1 MEGLEWEWFELSSR
15 SCPSVRNTHHCLS
28 LQNSEKVKGGGVT
41 TGWMHFRYT
50 LQSTQVWCME
60 YQDHSLCAI
69 LVSLSVSL
77 SLLTSFSSLL
87 FFTFRLIPLSC
98 CDGSFFRCMRA
109 LQAAICSI
117 WQFTLAKPLS
127 NRIICWPLVTSTQF
141 LNAYRYRSGFAF
153 CVHSQHLKYYSI
165 TSFFCVAVN
174 ENSHSFYN

>member
-1 MEGLEWEWFELSSR
+1 MEGLEWEWFELLSR

-28 LQNSEKVKGGGVT
+28 LQNGEKVKGGGVT

-50 LQSTQVWCME
+50 LQSTQVWC
-60 YQDHSLCAI
+60 
-69 LVSLSVSL
+69 SVSL

-87 FFTFRLIPLSC
+87 FFTLRLIPLSC
-98 CDGSFFRCMRA
+98 CDGSFFRCMGA

-127 NRIICWPLVTSTQF
+127 NRISCWPLMASTQF
-141 LNAYRYRSGFAF
+141 LNAHRYRSGFAF
-153 CVHSQHLKYYSI
+153 CVHFQHLKYYSI

-174 ENSHSFYN
+174 ENCHSFYN